1 MKIIDLT
8 HTITENMPVYPG
20 TDQPSLKIICNHES
34 DGFKETSLTMAS
46 HTGTHMD
53 APNHIFADRTT
64 LDNLPVE
71 QFIGSALV
79 IDCSDLQ
86 QGKEISMNQ
95 INAVKEKADQADF
108 LLFFTGWDQYWGTT
122 TYFGNYP
129 YLTEEVADYLIQSKK
144 KGVGLDVISIDSML
158 DANLTIHKKVLAD
171 VDFVIVENLTRLGEI
186 GDRLFTFCALP
197 IKFKNADGAP
207 VRAVAILND

>member
-20 TDQPSLKIICNHES
+20 TDQPSLKIICNHEN

-86 QGKEISMNQ
+86 QGKKISMDL
-95 INAVKEKADQADF
+95 INAVKEKANQADF
-108 LLFFTGWDQYWGTT
+108 LLFFTGWDQYWGTP

-144 KGVGLDVISIDSML
+144 KGVGLDVISIDSMS

-171 VDFVIVENLTRLGEI
+171 NDVIIVENLTRLGEI
-186 GDRLFTFCALP
+186 GDGLFTFCALP

>member
-20 TDQPSLKIICNHES
+20 TDQPSLKIICNHEN
-34 DGFKETSLTMAS
+34 DGFKETSLIMAS

-86 QGKEISMNQ
+86 QGKKISMDL

-108 LLFFTGWDQYWGTT
+108 LLFFTGWDQYWGTP

-144 KGVGLDVISIDSML
+144 KGVGLDVISIDSMS

-171 VDFVIVENLTRLGEI
+171 NDVIIVENLTRLGEI
-186 GDRLFTFCALP
+186 GDGLFTFCALP

>member
-71 QFIGSALV
+71 QFIGAGLV

-86 QGKEISMNQ
+86 QGEEITMDR

-108 LLFFTGWDQYWGTT
+108 LLFFTGWDQYWGTP
-122 TYFGNYP
+122 TYFENYP
-129 YLTEEVADYLIQSKK
+129 YLTEEIAEYLIQSKK
-144 KGVGLDVISIDSML
+144 KGVGLDVISIDSMS
-158 DANLTIHKKVLAD
+158 DANLTIHKMVLAD
-171 VDFVIVENLTRLGEI
+171 TDFVIVENLTRLRDI
-186 GDRLFTFCALP
+186 GDGLFTFCALP
-197 IKFKNADGAP
+197 IKFKNSDGAP
-207 VRAVAILND
+207 VRAVAMLNE

>member
-20 TDQPSLKIICNHES
+20 TDQPSLKIICNHEN

-86 QGKEISMNQ
+86 QGKEISMDL

-108 LLFFTGWDQYWGTT
+108 LLFFTGWDQYWGTP

-144 KGVGLDVISIDSML
+144 KGVGLDVISIDSMS

-171 VDFVIVENLTRLGEI
+171 NDVIIVENLTRLGEI
-186 GDRLFTFCALP
+186 GDGLFTFCALP

>member
-1 MKIIDLT
+1 MSDFNGTIALKKGRKGFYMKIIDLT

-71 QFIGSALV
+71 LFIGSALV

-86 QGKEISMNQ
+86 QGKEISMDL

-108 LLFFTGWDQYWGTT
+108 FIIFLRDGTNTGAHLL
-122 TYFGNYP
+122 
-129 YLTEEVADYLIQSKK
+129 
-144 KGVGLDVISIDSML
+144 ISV
-158 DANLTIHKKVLAD
+158 TIH
-171 VDFVIVENLTRLGEI
+171 I
-186 GDRLFTFCALP
+186 
-197 IKFKNADGAP
+197 
-207 VRAVAILND
+207 

>member
-108 LLFFTGWDQYWGTT
+108 LLFFTGWDQYWGTP

-144 KGVGLDVISIDSML
+144 KGVGLDVISIDSMS
-158 DANLTIHKKVLAD
+158 DAKLTIHKKVLAD
-171 VDFVIVENLTRLGEI
+171 KDFIIVENLTRLGEI
-186 GDRLFTFCALP
+186 GDGLFTFCALP

-207 VRAVAILND
+207 VRAVAILSD